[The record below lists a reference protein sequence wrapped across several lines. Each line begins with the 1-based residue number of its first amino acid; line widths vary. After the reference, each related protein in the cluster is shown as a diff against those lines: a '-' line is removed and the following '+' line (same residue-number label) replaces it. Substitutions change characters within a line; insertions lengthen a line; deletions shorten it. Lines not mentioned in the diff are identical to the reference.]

1 MSAII
6 IDEEIVHYEVLGRGR
21 PLIFVH
27 GWIGSWRY
35 WIPTMQAAS
44 ISFRAYALDLW
55 GFGETSKAKSRYS
68 LENYVTML
76 DRFLEEMG
84 IAKIALVGHGLGAI
98 VALMYAN
105 KFPRFVDRLM
115 VVGFPMKKSFLNT
128 RLQTDPPG
136 ELEKWLLAGTT
147 IPEIARLEA
156 TKTDNQ
162 AIIDTINN
170 IDTLD
175 LHSLTT
181 ELQHPC
187 LMVHGQHDQA
197 INIPNGELIENLP
210 ALSHMIV
217 FEESGHYPMLTE
229 TNKFNR
235 LLSDFLALESGKN
248 PSELQLKEEWKR
260 RVR

>member
-6 IDEEIVHYEVLGRGR
+6 IDDEIVHYEVLGRGR

-27 GWIGSWRY
+27 GWVGSWRY

-44 ISFRAYALDLW
+44 ISYRAYALDLW
-55 GFGETSKAKSRYS
+55 GFGETSKAQARYS
-68 LENYVTML
+68 LEHYVTLL
-76 DRFLEEMG
+76 DRFLDEMG

-98 VALMYAN
+98 VALMYAA

-115 VVGFPMKKSFLNT
+115 IVGFPMNRNNLNT
-128 RLQTDPPG
+128 RLQTDPPAD
-136 ELEKWLLAGTT
+136 LEKWLLAGAT

-156 TKTDNQ
+156 AKTDSK
-162 AIIDTINN
+162 AITNTINN
-170 IDTLD
+170 LDQVDLPTLATN
-175 LHSLTT
+175 LT
-181 ELQHPC
+181 HPC
-187 LMVHGQHDQA
+187 LLVHGQNDQA
-197 INIPNGELIENLP
+197 ITLLNGERQHD
-210 ALSHMIV
+210 LSHTII

-235 LLSDFLALESGKN
+235 LLSDFLALESGRS
-248 PSELQLKEEWKR
+248 PSDLQLKEEWKR

>member
-1 MSAII
+1 MSALI
-6 IDEEIVHYEVLGRGR
+6 IDDEIVHYEVLGRGR

-27 GWIGSWRY
+27 GWVGSWRY

-44 ISFRAYALDLW
+44 ISYRAYALDLC
-55 GFGETSKAKSRYS
+55 GFGETSKAQSRYT
-68 LENYVTML
+68 LDNYVTLL

-98 VALMYAN
+98 VALLYAN

-115 VVGFPMKKSFLNT
+115 IVGFPMNKSNLSA

-136 ELEKWLLAGTT
+136 DLEKWLLAGAT
-147 IPEIARLEA
+147 IPDIARLEA
-156 TKTDNQ
+156 AKTDNQ
-162 AIIDTINN
+162 AIVNTIGNLDKVDLNN
-170 IDTLD
+170 LATN
-175 LHSLTT
+175 
-181 ELQHPC
+181 LQHPC
-187 LMVHGQHDQA
+187 LLVHGQNDQA
-197 INIPNGELIENLP
+197 ITLPNGETMERMP
-210 ALSHMIV
+210 DLSHLIV

-235 LLSDFLALESGKN
+235 LLSDFLALESGKS